1 MRIDGWVAQFGGHSL
16 FEGLGDK
23 VLQSFG
29 FVVQFLNGVAEHF
42 EEEGFY
48 KPVMPN
54 DLKGSS
60 SASDRKAHAG
70 SSFVIDQRLRFT

>member
-16 FEGLGDK
+16 FEGLGDE

-29 FVVQFLNGVAEHF
+29 FVVQLFNGVAEHF
-42 EEEGFY
+42 KEEGFNE
-48 KPVMPN
+48 PVMAN

-70 SSFVIDQRLRFT
+70 SPFVIDQRLRFT